1 MIDIEPTFLYILLE
15 NVLEL
20 FKYFSE
26 HHIIVNTTFNHI
38 EITFSCVCLFSLF
51 CSVQMESPPR
61 VMAAAS
67 VLKDLCYKNREELQ
81 AGFMTAGWDNKNGPQ
96 VGDLCENCQTSQ
108 KS

>member
-26 HHIIVNTTFNHI
+26 HHIIVNTTFNNVK
-38 EITFSCVCLFSLF
+38 ITFGCVWLFSLF

-81 AGFMTAGWDNKNGPQ
+81 AGFMTAGWDKKNGPQ